1 MGTNSL
7 REQFAGTWQMDA
19 FLRYIY
25 YCYMDKNI
33 FTQIFEGA
41 IKGMTLDI
49 TTKDIFLVME

>member
-1 MGTNSL
+1 
-7 REQFAGTWQMDA
+7 MDA